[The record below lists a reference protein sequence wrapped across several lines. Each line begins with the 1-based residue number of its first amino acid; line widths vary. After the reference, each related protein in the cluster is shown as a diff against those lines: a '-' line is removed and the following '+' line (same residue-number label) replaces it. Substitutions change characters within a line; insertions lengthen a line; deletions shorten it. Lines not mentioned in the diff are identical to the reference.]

1 MAPATEVW
9 QEVCLVARTGQPAD
23 GEQGGPVEHKDRKT
37 KEQEGEQEVRVGTVG
52 DFLEERSQP

>member
-1 MAPATEVW
+1 M
-9 QEVCLVARTGQPAD
+9 ARTGQPAD